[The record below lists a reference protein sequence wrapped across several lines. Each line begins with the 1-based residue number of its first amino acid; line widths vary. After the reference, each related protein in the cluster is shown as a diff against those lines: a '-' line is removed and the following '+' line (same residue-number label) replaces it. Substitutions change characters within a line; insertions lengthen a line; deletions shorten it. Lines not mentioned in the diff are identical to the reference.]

1 MAILGIEMDQQF
13 SLELIRNGL
22 LCCDIEDAIR
32 DATQAVT
39 ERGKAATVTIKLT
52 VKPATKS
59 SSDNVIITDDV
70 SVKLPKL
77 SSGETILFTCED
89 GRLSADNPRQGKL
102 SFAKV
107 EVKEPAN
114 DGAGKFEK
122 LK

>member
-1 MAILGIEMDQQF
+1 MADLGIEMDQQF

-32 DATQAVT
+32 DATHAVT

-77 SSGETILFTCED
+77 SSGETILFACED

-102 SFAKV
+102 SFTKV

-114 DGAGKFEK
+114 AAAGKFEK

>member
-1 MAILGIEMDQQF
+1 MDQQF

-77 SSGETILFTCED
+77 ATGETILFAD
-89 GRLSADNPRQGKL
+89 DGGRLSADNPYQGKL
-102 SFAKV
+102 SFTKV

-114 DGAGKFEK
+114 APSGDFSKVK
-122 LK
+122 

>member
-1 MAILGIEMDQQF
+1 MDQQF

-77 SSGETILFTCED
+77 SSGETILFACED
-89 GRLSADNPRQGKL
+89 ADNPRQGKL
-102 SFAKV
+102 SFTKV

-114 DGAGKFEK
+114 AAAGKFEK

>member
-1 MAILGIEMDQQF
+1 MADLGIEMDQQF

-77 SSGETILFTCED
+77 SSGETILFACED

-102 SFAKV
+102 SFTKV

-114 DGAGKFEK
+114 AAAGKFEK

>member
-1 MAILGIEMDQQF
+1 MDQQF

-77 SSGETILFTCED
+77 SSGETILFACED
-89 GRLSADNPRQGKL
+89 GHLSADNPRQGKL

-114 DGAGKFEK
+114 APSGDFSKVK
-122 LK
+122 